1 MTESLLCRVTPFG
14 NPGIIG
20 CLLLPQAFRSLPRP
34 SSPNSSKASSVDP
47 YSLDHISLC
56 SFLCFCGR
64 RCRVRQRLPLI
75 LLPSLRCSTA
85 TSSLVA
91 GISGSPLALSAD
103 SDVAKP
109 HLHCALALRVSRG
122 PFGSLYNC
130 ASAPSGFYNRTLK
143 LPYVAKTT
151 SRFVSPVCFRL
162 SMSKDQF
169 RPEDLHLPGQE
180 KLPYPV
186 ISPLLYLEVKGLA
199 FRTKSS

>member
-1 MTESLLCRVTPFG
+1 
-14 NPGIIG
+14 
-20 CLLLPQAFRSLPRP
+20 
-34 SSPNSSKASSVDP
+34 
-47 YSLDHISLC
+47 LC

-103 SDVAKP
+103 SDVTKP
-109 HLHCALALRVSRG
+109 HLH
-122 PFGSLYNC
+122 C